1 MRRSGVVEPAGSV
14 LSPRKFAG
22 VKSIGPCPHSK
33 VHLKTDY
40 EADSSLSNWGIK
52 YNDERITVS
61 VTIKKLANLHS
72 EQFADD
78 LQGFRIQNANKK

>member
-1 MRRSGVVEPAGSV
+1 M
-14 LSPRKFAG
+14 
-22 VKSIGPCPHSK
+22 
-33 VHLKTDY
+33 HLKTDY

-52 YNDERITVS
+52 YNDEGITVF

-78 LQGFRIQNANKK
+78 LQGFRIQNATRNEGVVESYVAAEFAPQAAFVFLFCATTSQ